1 MAAEADNPKT
11 GLIAWVTAISLILI
25 LVVFIVLQGLFFLWD
40 ARHRSKMSEGSL
52 ASPLTQYR
60 QEQELKLNTIQDAK
74 KQTLADAIAGK
85 VLATPPPPAAPT
97 KTENQAP
104 VK

>member
-25 LVVFIVLQGLFFLWD
+25 LVVLIVLQGLFYMWD
-40 ARHRSKMSEGSL
+40 ARHRNKTGEGAL
-52 ASPLTQYR
+52 ESPLTQYR
-60 QEQELKLNTIQDAK
+60 KEQELKMQNIAQAE

-85 VLATPPPPAAPT
+85 VLATPPPPAAPA
-97 KTENQAP
+97 KTETPAP
-104 VK
+104 AK

>member
-25 LVVFIVLQGLFFLWD
+25 LVVFIVLQGLFYMWE
-40 ARHRSKMSEGSL
+40 ARHRNKTGEGAL
-52 ASPLTQYR
+52 ESPLSQYR
-60 QEQELKLNTIQDAK
+60 KEQELKLNTIDDAK

-85 VLATPPPPAAPT
+85 VLATPPPPAAPA
-97 KTENQAP
+97 KTDAP
-104 VK
+104 VPAK